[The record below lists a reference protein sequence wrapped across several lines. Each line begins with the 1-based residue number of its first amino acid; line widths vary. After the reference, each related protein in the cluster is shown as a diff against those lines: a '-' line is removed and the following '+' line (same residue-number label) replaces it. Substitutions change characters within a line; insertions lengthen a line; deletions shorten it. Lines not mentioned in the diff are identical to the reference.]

1 LGRCRSALQQLGG
14 ALLAQSVR
22 YEAALGALC
31 RGSVRSV
38 AARRVAVQARIT
50 VPLFV
55 LQGLVLGSNTRP
67 GIRQTTR
74 AYHHQSQ
81 RQWSRRCA
89 CGSGV
94 VAAGGAML
102 TVCAVHAAQAASQNL
117 TVAAARYGAARSAL
131 GLLGPLM
138 WAWLGADLALKALGT
153 DYGRLVRAIFALCQI
168 RLLRTHG
175 FVNPT

>member
-1 LGRCRSALQQLGG
+1 MQGLP
-14 ALLAQSVR
+14 
-22 YEAALGALC
+22 C
-31 RGSVRSV
+31 RGTQQQ
-38 AARRVAVQARIT
+38 AEHQRV
-50 VPLFV
+50 P
-55 LQGLVLGSNTRP
+55 
-67 GIRQTTR
+67 
-74 AYHHQSQ
+74 
-81 RQWSRRCA
+81 
-89 CGSGV
+89 
-94 VAAGGAML
+94 M
-102 TVCAVHAAQAASQNL
+102 HALQAASQNL